1 MFEKSEAHRGKVESR
16 ATKPR
21 EGVVGTGGSSPA
33 GVYWSEGAAGSE
45 LPALV
50 IVTSQSNNADAFV
63 SGINRSLT
71 EM

>member
-1 MFEKSEAHRGKVESR
+1 M
-16 ATKPR
+16 
-21 EGVVGTGGSSPA
+21 GTGSSPPA

-50 IVTSQSNNADAFV
+50 IVTSQSNNANAFV
-63 SGINRSLT
+63 SGINWSLT